1 VYKELYKF
9 CFIFIENIRFAV
21 FFSFFFLARQAETFM
36 LMGENN
42 HDEKHGFLMEESSC
56 CSEETLVLP
65 VNIKRSNIIS
75 DKIHCTAIATSFL
88 MNL

>member
-1 VYKELYKF
+1 MLQLL
-9 CFIFIENIRFAV
+9 IENIKLAV
-21 FFSFFFLARQAETFM
+21 FFSFFFFLARQAETFM